1 MIVETFFVME
11 EKHAIRAQNFRDDT
25 DFQDLRG
32 DRGVGAAVML
42 PDWQERRC
50 GAGVTG

>member
-1 MIVETFFVME
+1 MILETFFVTE
-11 EKHAIRAQNFRDDT
+11 EKHAIRVQNFRDDT

-42 PDWQERRC
+42 PDGQERTS